1 MSEIGYQMVKENLS
15 QFVDLTPSEFE
26 KITQQFVYK
35 SLKKKE
41 VLLQEGEVCRNA
53 YFISRGCL
61 RYFFNLEGED
71 KTGQFFFEGAWY
83 TDFESYIT
91 GQPSSENIQALEA
104 SELLLL
110 SRKSLLQLFDEIPKL
125 ERFGR
130 LIAENAFLGV
140 KARNNSFL
148 NQTPEERYQTLLR
161 ESPKVISRIP
171 QHYIASY
178 LGIKPESLS
187 RIRKRMADNT

>member
-1 MSEIGYQMVKENLS
+1 MEEVDYQLIRINLLRFVNLTPAEFS
-15 QFVDLTPSEFE
+15 QFTQHLTR
-26 KITQQFVYK
+26 K

-41 VLLQEGEVCRNA
+41 VLLQEGEVCHNA
-53 YFISRGCL
+53 YFINRGCL
-61 RYFFNLEGED
+61 RYYFNVEGED

-110 SRKSLLQLFDEIPKL
+110 SRKSLLQLFNEIPKF

-140 KARNNSFL
+140 KARNNAFL
-148 NQTPEERYQTLLR
+148 NQTPEERYQALQQER
-161 ESPKVISRIP
+161 PKVVSRVP

-187 RIRKRMADNT
+187 RIRKRMMDTS

>member
-1 MSEIGYQMVKENLS
+1 MEEVDYQLIRTNLS
-15 QFVDLTPSEFE
+15 RFVNLTPAEFSQF
-26 KITQQFVYK
+26 TQYLTHK

-53 YFISRGCL
+53 YFISQGCL
-61 RYFFNLEGED
+61 RYYFNVEGED

-83 TDFESYIT
+83 ADFESYIT
-91 GQPSSENIQALEA
+91 GRPSSENIQALEA

-110 SRKSLLQLFDEIPKL
+110 SRKSLLQLFDKVPKF

-148 NQTPEERYQTLLR
+148 NQTPEERYQALLKER
-161 ESPKVISRIP
+161 PKVISRIP

-187 RIRKRMADNT
+187 RIRKRMMDNS

>member
-1 MSEIGYQMVKENLS
+1 MSEIGHQMVRENLS
-15 QFVDLTPSEFE
+15 RFVDLTSSEFE
-26 KITQQFVYK
+26 RFTQHLVHK

-41 VLLQEGEVCRNA
+41 VLLQEGAVCHDA
-53 YFISRGCL
+53 FFIYQGCL
-61 RYFFNLEGED
+61 RYYFNVEGED

-91 GQPSSENIQALEA
+91 GQPSSENIQALET

-110 SRKSLLQLFDEIPKL
+110 SRKSLLQLFSEIPKL

-148 NQTPEERYQTLLR
+148 NQTPEERYQALLKER
-161 ESPKVISRIP
+161 PKVVHRIP

-187 RIRKRMADNT
+187 RIRKRMADSD